1 MESVNKLLIVLILI
15 ISVALSFEMF
25 VSKYVVLIFKSIVS
39 INNYV
44 DSNFEQLMKVL
55 FVVKFILLKTKD
67 SPSKLMKFA

>member
-1 MESVNKLLIVLILI
+1 MNKLLIVLILI